1 MLLRVVGSPRL
12 YTWLLVIGA
21 VVAVTPLPI
30 GMLTGSKA
38 SYHEAQV
45 RQAEQR
51 MEQLRSALQD
61 ASTSADSGAL
71 EMELTLVTESAAVA
85 QRRLD
90 RQTRRLETMWRLNGS
105 GPLLIMVGLL
115 IAYLGFRLRRF
126 ELYGE

>member
-1 MLLRVVGSPRL
+1 MLLRFVGSPRL

-21 VVAVTPLPI
+21 VVAITPLPM
-30 GMLTGSKA
+30 GLLTRSKA
-38 SYHEAQV
+38 TYHAAQV

-51 MEQLRSALQD
+51 IDWLRSAMRD
-61 ASTSADSGAL
+61 AVTSADSGAL

-90 RQTRRLETMWRLNGS
+90 RQVRRLGTMWRPNGS
-105 GPLLIMVGLL
+105 GPLLVVVGGL
-115 IAYLGFRLRRF
+115 IAYLGYRLRRF